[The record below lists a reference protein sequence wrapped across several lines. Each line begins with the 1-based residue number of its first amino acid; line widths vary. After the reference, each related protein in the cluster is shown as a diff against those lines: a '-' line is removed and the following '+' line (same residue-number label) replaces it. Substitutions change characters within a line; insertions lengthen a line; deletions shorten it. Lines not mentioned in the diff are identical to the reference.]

1 MASSMDAVEAQRPCL
16 AAWEMA
22 PCLLQ
27 RLNIAVRHDEGMMRE
42 PAWMANEIADAPAS
56 IVHLRWRQF
65 KHADTTFLAM
75 LLFLLSL
82 AVRELSR
89 KRDRSHRR
97 IHHFQLFC
105 FAPRGADGR
114 DVAMRI

>member
-22 PCLLQ
+22 PRLLQ

-65 KHADTTFLAM
+65 KHADTTFLDAAV
-75 LLFLLSL
+75 FYSCCRRSL
-82 AVRELSR
+82 AVRE
-89 KRDRSHRR
+89 H
-97 IHHFQLFC
+97 I
-105 FAPRGADGR
+105 
-114 DVAMRI
+114 